1 RYVLSVGG
9 PVSGLLGRQLDG
21 VWHTSIVVYGR
32 EYYFGSSGVQD
43 SDPSGTILGNPLK
56 TVDLGN
62 TFIPKQTFLD
72 YITELNESTFR
83 GSTYDLFSH
92 NCNNFS
98 NELAQFLVGQEIP
111 KYILDLPQEVL
122 STPIGA
128 LLQPLI
134 AQIAASGHNIPN
146 FHLTT
151 GPGSSANVRAR
162 EDSPDLVKLNSD
174 IEEARLEA
182 LRLAEKRNRISE
194 KIAKRERK
202 EQRKKRRESF
212 PAEQDPDAGGGDSRR
227 RSLMADTEVNGGGR
241 AETESPARE
250 TRKDGN
256 SMVSVLEEQEKR
268 EREERRQLE
277 EEKRMR
283 DPPIVFRESCD
294 LRVEFDK
301 LVGLI
306 DGKMNADEQQS
317 LEELHLY
324 MLEDEGSWALGDGF
338 LNFIGRLLHDKTLP
352 CEVRVHTLHVLALAA
367 LKDDSILLLHQDR
380 REHVLM
386 NYAFDVDRLSLEE
399 QQALALFVC
408 NLFENLSSSEW
419 LLYISEWQY
428 CNNNISNIRVT
439 TKVAVNSLL
448 SEDPLLRDRGSAII
462 HNLACKEKMLQNAS
476 LRRLLPRGSKSKVF
490 DDVAVE
496 LAMAL
501 LQFFNS
507 NPAEEQLFRTMKALA
522 RFCQVAPSD
531 VPQLVQMIGP
541 EPAKFKGTSKR
552 VDEQIQAVQ
561 SKMR

>member
-1 RYVLSVGG
+1 
-9 PVSGLLGRQLDG
+9 
-21 VWHTSIVVYGR
+21 
-32 EYYFGSSGVQD
+32 
-43 SDPSGTILGNPLK
+43 
-56 TVDLGN
+56 
-62 TFIPKQTFLD
+62 
-72 YITELNESTFR
+72 
-83 GSTYDLFSH
+83 
-92 NCNNFS
+92 
-98 NELAQFLVGQEIP
+98 
-111 KYILDLPQEVL
+111 
-122 STPIGA
+122 
-128 LLQPLI
+128 
-134 AQIAASGHNIPN
+134 
-146 FHLTT
+146 
-151 GPGSSANVRAR
+151 
-162 EDSPDLVKLNSD
+162 
-174 IEEARLEA
+174 
-182 LRLAEKRNRISE
+182 
-194 KIAKRERK
+194 
-202 EQRKKRRESF
+202 
-212 PAEQDPDAGGGDSRR
+212 
-227 RSLMADTEVNGGGR
+227 MADTEVNGGGR
-241 AETESPARE
+241 ADTESPVRE
-250 TRKDGN
+250 TRKDGG

-277 EEKRMR
+277 EEKRLR
-283 DPPIVFRESCD
+283 DPPIVFRDSCD
-294 LRVEFDK
+294 VRVEFDK

-306 DGKMNADEQQS
+306 DGKMNPDEQQS

-338 LNFIGRLLHDKTLP
+338 LNFIGRLLHDKSLP

-428 CNNNISNIRVT
+428 CNNTISNIRVT

-448 SEDPLLRDRGSAII
+448 SEDPVLRDRGSAII
-462 HNLACKEKMLQNAS
+462 HNLACKEVKTV
-476 LRRLLPRGSKSKVF
+476 VF

-507 NPAEEQLFRTMKALA
+507 NPAEEQLFRAMKALA
-522 RFCQVAPSD
+522 RFCQVAPTD

-552 VDEQIQAVQ
+552 VDEQIQVVQ